1 MNRGVF
7 LRCIPALCAAPLVF
21 VSGCGKKGDDQ
32 KSVEQIT
39 IGFLVKFPEEPW
51 FQNEIK
57 GARKCA
63 EKYGFKVVDI
73 GARDGDAVLSGID
86 NLAAQGA
93 KGFVICAPD
102 VRLGP
107 AIMAKA
113 QSHDM
118 KVVTVDDQFVGADG
132 KFMEVPYLGMA
143 ARDIGKSIGKFLC
156 DEMRKRNW
164 KIDETGACVV
174 TYDQLDTVKER
185 TEGGTEALTGEGFPA
200 DRIYRSPEAVMD
212 QNGAYAAANVILTQH
227 PDVKKWLVYSVNDE
241 AVLGSVRALE
251 NRNFKPGDIIAV
263 GIGGSTSLPEL
274 QKTEP
279 TGFVGTCF
287 VDCIQEGYR
296 TAEML
301 YQWIKDGVQPPLD
314 TRTAG
319 TIVTRETYKK
329 VMTDAGFLE

>member
-1 MNRGVF
+1 MNRSTFIRTSLPLWAAG
-7 LRCIPALCAAPLVF
+7 LLLSGGCARKE
-21 VSGCGKKGDDQ
+21 GERNINGG
-32 KSVEQIT
+32 IT

-57 GARKCA
+57 GARKCG
-63 EKYGFKVVDI
+63 EKYGFRVVDI
-73 GARDGDAVLSGID
+73 GVRDGDAVLSGID

-113 QSHDM
+113 GTYNM

-132 KFMEVPYLGMA
+132 KFMAVPYMGMA
-143 ARDIGKSIGKFLC
+143 ARDIGRSIGRFLW
-156 DEMRKRNW
+156 DEMRKREW
-164 KIDETGACVV
+164 KIGETGACVV
-174 TYDQLDTVKER
+174 TYDQLDTVRER
-185 TEGGTEALTGEGFPA
+185 TEGGTEALTGAGFPIE
-200 DRIYRSPEAVMD
+200 RIYRAPEAVID
-212 QNGAYAAANVILTQH
+212 QNGAFAAANVILTQH

-251 NRNFKPGDIIAV
+251 NRKFKPEDIIAV
-263 GIGGSTSLPEL
+263 GIGGSTCLAEL

-287 VDCIQEGYR
+287 VDCIGEGYR

-301 YQWIKDGVQPPLD
+301 YQWIKDGTQPPMD

>member
-1 MNRGVF
+1 
-7 LRCIPALCAAPLVF
+7 
-21 VSGCGKKGDDQ
+21 
-32 KSVEQIT
+32 
-39 IGFLVKFPEEPW
+39 
-51 FQNEIK
+51 
-57 GARKCA
+57 
-63 EKYGFKVVDI
+63 VDI

-113 QSHDM
+113 QSHNM

-132 KFMEVPYLGMA
+132 TFMAVPYLGMA
-143 ARDIGKSIGKFLC
+143 ARDIGKNIGKFLW
-156 DEMRKRNW
+156 DEMRKRGW
-164 KIDETGACVV
+164 KVEETGACVV
-174 TYDQLDTVKER
+174 TYDQLDTVRER
-185 TEGGTEALTGEGFPA
+185 TEGGTEALTGAGFPA
-200 DRIYRSPEAVMD
+200 NRIFRAPETVID
-212 QNGAYAAANVILTQH
+212 QNGAFAAANVILTQH

-251 NRNFKPGDIIAV
+251 NRKFKPEDIIAV

-274 QKTEP
+274 QKAEP

-301 YQWIKDGVQPPLD
+301 YQWIKDGTQPPLE

-319 TIVTRETYKK
+319 TIVTRETYRK

>member
-1 MNRGVF
+1 MNRGAF
-7 LRCIPALCAAPLVF
+7 IRISLPLWAAGLLLHA
-21 VSGCGKKGDDQ
+21 GCGKKGDGQ
-32 KSVEQIT
+32 KSAERIT

-57 GARKCA
+57 GARKCG

-73 GARDGDAVLSGID
+73 GARDGDAVLSAID

-93 KGFVICAPD
+93 KGFVICTPD

-113 QSHDM
+113 QSYNM

-132 KFMEVPYLGMA
+132 KLMAVPYLGMA
-143 ARDIGKSIGKFLC
+143 ARDIGKNIGKFIW
-156 DEMRKRNW
+156 DEMQKRGW
-164 KIDETGACVV
+164 KIEETGACVV
-174 TYDQLDTVKER
+174 TYDQLDTVRER
-185 TEGGTEALTGEGFPA
+185 TEGGTEALTGAGFPA
-200 DRIYRSPEAVMD
+200 ERIYRAPEAVTD
-212 QNGAYAAANVILTQH
+212 QNGAFAAANVILTQH
-227 PDVKKWLVYSVNDE
+227 PNVKKWLVYSVNDE

-251 NRNFKPGDIIAV
+251 NRKYKPENIIAV

-287 VDCIQEGYR
+287 VNSIEEGFR
-296 TAEML
+296 TSEML

-314 TRTAG
+314 TRTVG